1 MKILNLSIE
10 NFMTIGKAE
19 VELNNKGLV
28 LIQGRNEDDSS
39 AESNGAGKST
49 LLNSLCWVLYGETAS
64 GLKADQVVNRKAGKG
79 TRVAVTVEDDGKRYT
94 IARHRKHPKGKNH
107 LQVFSEDGEITKG
120 TDKLTQEMVVR
131 LFGCSKDVFL
141 ASIYASQE
149 GMADLPGMTDKNLKA
164 IVEEAAGIDR
174 LTRAYDIARDRHNTA
189 ATRLASEETKLE
201 SLTAQVRSLIEE
213 SKSLRETSAKWE
225 SERNERIEKA
235 KAEHARLES
244 EYEEYILSITDDR
257 SADEVRAEIEEVK
270 AKIAGADSYR
280 DLEFEAKGKVAS
292 AEAAKE
298 HLTRQYADLAQSAKK
313 MAEMSKN
320 VADQVGT
327 PCGECGKP
335 YEAGDLSSICE
346 SHKNKARDY
355 VAKANELKPQIEEA
369 DNAIDAAKAEYDRIV
384 AGRPDTSKEAER
396 LSKLNDE
403 LIAIGRLEAS
413 AKSIKDKAESALKA
427 AESIALET
435 NPYASMAE
443 AKLAKAKE
451 LRSQMEDLT
460 ATVELGRRNIKELL
474 AAREVFSPKGVRNHI
489 LEAVTPFLNERTAHY
504 LNAMSDGAISAVWQT
519 VEMTKRGEA
528 KDKFSISVNNVHGAD
543 SFAGLSGGEKR
554 KVRIA
559 TTLALQDLVAS
570 RATKNIELF
579 VGDEIDDALDEAGLE
594 RLMGILEEKAI
605 ERGTV
610 MVISHN
616 DLKSWIRQTVTV
628 VKKDG
633 VSTMEMG
640 S

>member
-1 MKILNLSIE
+1 MKLLSLDIE
-10 NFMTIGKAE
+10 KFMTIGEAK
-19 VELNNKGLV
+19 VSLSDRGLV

-49 LLNSLCWVLYGETAS
+49 LLNALCWVLYGETAH
-64 GLKADQVVNRKAGKG
+64 GLKADQVVNRKSGKG
-79 TRVAVTVEDDGKRYT
+79 TRVCATVEDDGKRYS
-94 IARHRKHPKGKNH
+94 IVRHRKHPTGKNH
-107 LQVFSEDGEITKG
+107 VQVFSEDGEITKG
-120 TDKLTQEMVVR
+120 TDRLTQEMIVR

-201 SLTAQVRSLIEE
+201 STADQLRSLVGEIKLLKDKVTEWDAQREE
-213 SKSLRETSAKWE
+213 R
-225 SERNERIEKA
+225 KA
-235 KAEHARLES
+235 NALKEAGRLDAEAA
-244 EYEEYILSITDDR
+244 EYELSLDTDR
-257 SADEVRAEIEEVK
+257 SSEDIRAEIERVK
-270 AKIAGADSYR
+270 ATIAGADKHR
-280 DLEFEAKGKVAS
+280 DLEFDARGAVVS
-292 AEAAKE
+292 AESNKDRLSREYSSFVEAAKKAA
-298 HLTRQYADLAQSAKK
+298 LDARG
-313 MAEMSKN
+313 
-320 VADQVGT
+320 VADQVGK

-335 YEAGDLSSICE
+335 YGAGDLDAVCSN
-346 SHKNKARDY
+346 HKKRAGDF
-355 VAKANELKPQIEEA
+355 VAKANELKPQIEAA
-369 DNAIDAAKAEYDRIV
+369 DKAIENAKANLEKVI
-384 AGRPDTSKEAER
+384 AARPDTTAATEQI
-396 LSKLNDE
+396 SKLNNE
-403 LIAIGRLEAS
+403 LLSVSRIEAS
-413 AKSIKDKAESALKA
+413 AKVAKDRAKDARAQA
-427 AESIALET
+427 DSIARET
-435 NPYASMAE
+435 NPYLSMISTKQE
-443 AKLAKAKE
+443 RAKE
-451 LRSQMEDLT
+451 LRSSLGELK
-460 ATVELGRRNIKELL
+460 ANVEVGRRNIKELA

-504 LNAMSDGAISAVWQT
+504 LNALSDGAISAVWQT
-519 VEMTKRGEA
+519 VELTKKGES
-528 KDKFSISVNNVHGAD
+528 KDKFGISVNNVYGAD

-579 VGDEIDDALDEAGLE
+579 VGDEIDDALDESGLE

-616 DLKSWIRQTVTV
+616 DLKSWIRQTITV

-633 VSTMEMG
+633 QSRMEEA
-640 S
+640 